1 MSNGARLA
9 AYGLV
14 LAAALGAGTLL
25 GSIVGD
31 PPAEQNTQEEAS
43 HSPAEHDAVEDQGG
57 EHR

>member
-31 PPAEQNTQEEAS
+31 PPAEQNTQEHAS
-43 HSPAEHDAVEDQGG
+43 HSPAEQDTAGVHGG
-57 EHR
+57 EH